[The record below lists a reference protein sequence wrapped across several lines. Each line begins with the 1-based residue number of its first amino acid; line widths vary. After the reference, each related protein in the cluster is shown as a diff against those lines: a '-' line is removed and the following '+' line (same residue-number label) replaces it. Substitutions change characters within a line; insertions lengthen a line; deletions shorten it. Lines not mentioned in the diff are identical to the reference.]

1 MSPPTASTGMLGT
14 VRSVLRRAV
23 DLLIAIV
30 TFPLRLLRSLL

>member
-1 MSPPTASTGMLGT
+1 MPPPTATTGMLGT
-14 VRSVLRRAV
+14 IRSILRSAV